1 MRSKLFVPASRPEL
15 FDKAL
20 ASEADA
26 LSFDLED
33 AVAPSRKPAAR
44 QALADWLASPAFRAA
59 QAEHPKKIIVR
70 VNAADTSYFPEDV
83 DALGGL
89 PTDMVN
95 LPKVASGAAR
105 RAPAARAAQAGFEG
119 ELLVTVE
126 TPQALARAAEL
137 ASAHPRVAGL
147 QLGLADLFEPLGI
160 DRYQPE
166 TLRAVMLALRLG
178 AGCAGKYAMDAAY
191 ARVRDGEGFR
201 AEAQLARSLGFL
213 GKSCVHP
220 SQVAIANEV
229 FGFSAEEIGA
239 AERIVAASEA
249 QAGVGAFLLDGKMID
264 APFVRRARD
273 VLLAAGRAA

>member
-1 MRSKLFVPASRPEL
+1 MRSKLFVPGSRPDL
-15 FDKAL
+15 FDKAM
-20 ASEADA
+20 ASKADA

-33 AVAPSRKPAAR
+33 AVAPTRKQEAR
-44 QALADWLASPAFRAA
+44 NALAYWLASPDFAAA
-59 QAEHPKKIIVR
+59 QALHPKKIIVR
-70 VNAADTSYFPEDV
+70 VNAADTPYFAADL

-89 PTDMVN
+89 PIDLLN
-95 LPKVASGAAR
+95 LPKVESVTALREA
-105 RAPAARAAQAGFEG
+105 AAQAIAAGFQNEF
-119 ELLVTVE
+119 LITVE
-126 TPQALARAAEL
+126 TPRALASAAEL
-137 ASAHPRVAGL
+137 AAAHPRVAGL

-166 TLRAVMLALRLG
+166 TLRAVMLSLRLA

-191 ARVRDGEGFR
+191 ARVRDAEGFR

-229 FGFSAEEIGA
+229 FGFSAEEVA
-239 AERIVAASEA
+239 EAERIVSASRE
-249 QAGVGAFLLDGKMID
+249 QDGVGAFLLDGKMID
-264 APFVRRARD
+264 APFVQRARD

>member
-15 FDKAL
+15 FDKAMVS
-20 ASEADA
+20 AADA

-33 AVAPSRKPAAR
+33 AVAPPRKAAAR
-44 QALADWLASPAFRAA
+44 AELASWLGSPAFQAA
-59 QAEHPKKIIVR
+59 QAQHPKKIIVR
-70 VNAADTSYFPEDV
+70 VNASDTPYFADDL
-83 DALGGL
+83 DALGRS
-89 PTDMVN
+89 PIDMLN
-95 LPKVASGAAR
+95 MPKVESADALREAAD
-105 RAPAARAAQAGFEG
+105 RAGQAGFEG

-126 TPQALARAAEL
+126 TPLALARAAEL
-137 ASAHPRVAGL
+137 AAAHPRVAGL

-178 AGCAGKYAMDAAY
+178 AGSAGKYAMDAAY
-191 ARVRDGEGFR
+191 ARVRDGEGFQ

-220 SQVAIANEV
+220 SQIAIANEV
-229 FGFSAEEIGA
+229 FGFSAEEIDA
-239 AERIVAASEA
+239 AERIVAASQA
-249 QAGVGAFLLDGKMID
+249 QEGVGAFLLDGKMID

>member
-20 ASEADA
+20 ASQADA

-33 AVAPSRKPAAR
+33 AVAPSRKQAAR
-44 QALADWLASPAFRAA
+44 EALADWLGAPGFRSA
-59 QAEHPKKIIVR
+59 QSEHPKKIIVR
-70 VNAADTSYFPEDV
+70 VNTADTPYFAGDLQ
-83 DALGGL
+83 ALGGL
-89 PTDMVN
+89 PIDVLN
-95 LPKVASGAAR
+95 LPKVDNAAALRASI
-105 RAPAARAAQAGFEG
+105 AQAIAAGFQG
-119 ELLVTVE
+119 GFLVTVE

-137 ASAHPRVAGL
+137 AAAHPRVDGL

-191 ARVRDGEGFR
+191 ARVRDTDGFR

-229 FGFSAEEIGA
+229 FGFTAEEIDA
-239 AERIVAASEA
+239 AERIVAASLE
-249 QAGVGAFLLDGKMID
+249 QDGVGAFLLDGKMID

-273 VLLAAGRAA
+273 VLLAAGRVA

>member
-15 FDKAL
+15 FDKAM

-33 AVAPSRKPAAR
+33 AVAPPRKPAAR
-44 QALADWLASPAFRAA
+44 AELASWLGSPAFQAA
-59 QAEHPKKIIVR
+59 QAVNPKKIIVR
-70 VNAADTSYFPEDV
+70 VNASDTPYFADDL
-83 DALGGL
+83 DALGRL
-89 PTDMVN
+89 PIDMLN
-95 LPKVASGAAR
+95 LPKVESADALREA
-105 RAPAARAAQAGFEG
+105 AAQAGAAGFEG
-119 ELLVTVE
+119 ELLITIE
-126 TPQALARAAEL
+126 TPLALARAAEL
-137 ASAHPRVAGL
+137 AAAHPSVAGL

-166 TLRAVMLALRLG
+166 TLRAVMLAMRLG
-178 AGCAGKYAMDAAY
+178 AGCSGKYAMDAAY

-201 AEAQLARSLGFL
+201 AEAELARSLGFL

-220 SQVAIANEV
+220 SQIAIANEV
-229 FGFSAEEIGA
+229 FGFSAEEIDA
-239 AERIVAASEA
+239 AERIVAASQA
-249 QAGVGAFLLDGKMID
+249 QEGVGAFLLDGKMID

>member
-33 AVAPSRKPAAR
+33 AVASSRKPAAR
-44 QALADWLASPAFRAA
+44 QALVDWLASPAFRAA
-59 QAEHPKKIIVR
+59 QSEHPKKIIVR

-89 PTDMVN
+89 PIDMVN
-95 LPKVASGAAR
+95 LPKVESADALREA
-105 RAPAARAAQAGFEG
+105 AARAAQAGFEG

>member
-89 PTDMVN
+89 PIDMVN
-95 LPKVASGAAR
+95 LPKVESGDALREA
-105 RAPAARAAQAGFEG
+105 AARAAQAGFEG

-137 ASAHPRVAGL
+137 AAAHPRVAGL

>member
-59 QAEHPKKIIVR
+59 QSEHPKKIIVR

-89 PTDMVN
+89 PIDMVN
-95 LPKVASGAAR
+95 LPKVESADALREAAG
-105 RAPAARAAQAGFEG
+105 RAAQAGFEG

>member
-59 QAEHPKKIIVR
+59 QSEHPKKIIVR

-89 PTDMVN
+89 PIDMVN
-95 LPKVASGAAR
+95 LPKVESADALREA
-105 RAPAARAAQAGFEG
+105 AARAAQAGFEG

-273 VLLAAGRAA
+273 VLLAAGRAV

>member
-44 QALADWLASPAFRAA
+44 QALADWLGSPAFRAA
-59 QAEHPKKIIVR
+59 QSEHPKKIIVR

-89 PTDMVN
+89 PIDMVN
-95 LPKVASGAAR
+95 LPKVESADALREA
-105 RAPAARAAQAGFEG
+105 AARAAQAGFEG

-137 ASAHPRVAGL
+137 AAAHPRVAGL

>member
-15 FDKAL
+15 FDKAM

-33 AVAPSRKPAAR
+33 AVAPARKPAAR
-44 QALADWLASPAFRAA
+44 AELAAWLGSPAFQAA
-59 QAEHPKKIIVR
+59 QAQHPKKIIVR
-70 VNAADTSYFPEDV
+70 VNASDTPYFTDDL
-83 DALGGL
+83 DALGRS
-89 PTDMVN
+89 PIDMLN
-95 LPKVASGAAR
+95 LPKVESADALREAAD
-105 RAPAARAAQAGFEG
+105 RAAQAGFDG

-126 TPQALARAAEL
+126 TPLALARAAEL
-137 ASAHPRVAGL
+137 AAAHPRVAGL

-178 AGCAGKYAMDAAY
+178 AGAAGKYAMDAAY
-191 ARVRDGEGFR
+191 ARVRDGEGFQ

-220 SQVAIANEV
+220 SQIAIANAV
-229 FGFSAEEIGA
+229 FGFSAEEIDA
-239 AERIVAASEA
+239 AERIVAASQA
-249 QAGVGAFLLDGKMID
+249 QEGVGAFLLDGKMID

>member
-1 MRSKLFVPASRPEL
+1 MRSKLFVPGSRPDL
-15 FDKAL
+15 FDKAM
-20 ASEADA
+20 ASTADA

-33 AVAPSRKPAAR
+33 AVAPTRKQEAR
-44 QALADWLASPAFRAA
+44 NALAYWLASPDFAAA
-59 QAEHPKKIIVR
+59 QALHPKKIIVR
-70 VNAADTSYFPEDV
+70 VNAADTPYFAADL

-89 PTDMVN
+89 PIDLLN
-95 LPKVASGAAR
+95 LPKVESATALREA
-105 RAPAARAAQAGFEG
+105 AAQAIAAGFQNEF
-119 ELLVTVE
+119 LITVE
-126 TPQALARAAEL
+126 TPRALASAAEL
-137 ASAHPRVAGL
+137 AAAHPRVAGL

-166 TLRAVMLALRLG
+166 TLRAVMLSLRLA

-191 ARVRDGEGFR
+191 ARVRDAEGFR

-229 FGFSAEEIGA
+229 FGFSAEEVA
-239 AERIVAASEA
+239 EAERIVSASRE
-249 QAGVGAFLLDGKMID
+249 QDGVGAFLLDGKMID
-264 APFVRRARD
+264 APFVQRARD

>member
-15 FDKAL
+15 FDKAM
-20 ASEADA
+20 ASAADA

-33 AVAPSRKPAAR
+33 AVAPPRKAAAR
-44 QALADWLASPAFRAA
+44 AELASWLGSPAFQTA
-59 QAEHPKKIIVR
+59 QSQHPKKIIVR
-70 VNAADTSYFPEDV
+70 VNASDTPYFADDL
-83 DALGGL
+83 DALGRS
-89 PTDMVN
+89 PIDMLN
-95 LPKVASGAAR
+95 LPKVESADALREAAD
-105 RAPAARAAQAGFEG
+105 RAGQAGFEG

-126 TPQALARAAEL
+126 TPLALARAAEL
-137 ASAHPRVAGL
+137 AAAHPRVAGL

-166 TLRAVMLALRLG
+166 TLRVVMLALRLG
-178 AGCAGKYAMDAAY
+178 AGSAGKYAMDAAY
-191 ARVRDGEGFR
+191 ARVRDGEGFQ

-220 SQVAIANEV
+220 SQIAIANEV
-229 FGFSAEEIGA
+229 FGFSAEEIDA
-239 AERIVAASEA
+239 AERIVTASQA
-249 QAGVGAFLLDGKMID
+249 QEGVGAFLLDGKMID

>member
-59 QAEHPKKIIVR
+59 QSEHPKKIIVR

-89 PTDMVN
+89 PIDMVN
-95 LPKVASGAAR
+95 LPKVESADALREA
-105 RAPAARAAQAGFEG
+105 AARAAQAGFEG

-249 QAGVGAFLLDGKMID
+249 QAGVGAFLMDGKMID

>member
-1 MRSKLFVPASRPEL
+1 MCSSDL

-59 QAEHPKKIIVR
+59 QSEHPKKIIVR

-89 PTDMVN
+89 PIDMVN
-95 LPKVASGAAR
+95 LPKVESADALREA
-105 RAPAARAAQAGFEG
+105 AARAAQAGFEG

-137 ASAHPRVAGL
+137 AAAHPRVAGL

>member
-15 FDKAL
+15 FEKAL
-20 ASEADA
+20 ASQADA

-33 AVAPSRKPAAR
+33 AVAPTRKQAAR
-44 QALADWLASPAFRAA
+44 EDLARWLASPASDLADTPH
-59 QAEHPKKIIVR
+59 QKKIIVR
-70 VNAADTSYFPEDV
+70 VNAADTPDFADDLAV
-83 DALGGL
+83 LGGL
-89 PTDMVN
+89 PIDVLN
-95 LPKVASGAAR
+95 LPKVESAA
-105 RAPAARAAQAGFEG
+105 ALRAAAEQAIEAGFKG
-119 ELLVTVE
+119 EFLVTVE
-126 TPQALARAAEL
+126 TPRALACAAEL
-137 ASAHPRVAGL
+137 AGAHPRVAGL

-191 ARVRDGEGFR
+191 ARVRDADGFR

-229 FGFSAEEIGA
+229 FGFSAEEIEEA
-239 AERIVAASEA
+239 QRIVAASRE
-249 QAGVGAFLLDGKMID
+249 QDGVGAFLLDGKMID
-264 APFVRRARD
+264 APFVRRAQD
-273 VLLAAGRAA
+273 VLLAAGQAA

>member
-15 FDKAL
+15 FDKAM
-20 ASEADA
+20 ASQADA

-33 AVAPSRKPAAR
+33 AVVPARKQAAR
-44 QALADWLASPAFRAA
+44 ESLASWLASPAFSAVHA
-59 QAEHPKKIIVR
+59 QHPKKIIVR
-70 VNAADTSYFPEDV
+70 VNASDTPYFADDL
-83 DALGGL
+83 DALARSPIDVL
-89 PTDMVN
+89 N
-95 LPKVASGAAR
+95 LPKVESPEALRTAV
-105 RAPAARAAQAGFEG
+105 AQAIAAGFQG
-119 ELLVTVE
+119 EFLVTVE

-137 ASAHPRVAGL
+137 AAAHPRVAGL

-229 FGFSAEEIGA
+229 FGFSAEEVAA
-239 AERIVAASEA
+239 AERIVAASRE
-249 QAGVGAFLLDGKMID
+249 QDGVGAFLLDGKMID
-264 APFVRRARD
+264 APFVRRACD
-273 VLLAAGRAA
+273 VLLAVGRAV

>member
-20 ASEADA
+20 ASEPDA

-59 QAEHPKKIIVR
+59 QSEHPKKIIVR

-89 PTDMVN
+89 PIDMVN
-95 LPKVASGAAR
+95 LPKVESADALREA
-105 RAPAARAAQAGFEG
+105 AARAAQAGFEG

-137 ASAHPRVAGL
+137 AAAHPRVAGL

>member
-44 QALADWLASPAFRAA
+44 QALADWLASPAFLAA
-59 QAEHPKKIIVR
+59 QSEHPKKIIVR

-89 PTDMVN
+89 PIDMVN
-95 LPKVASGAAR
+95 LPKVESADALREA
-105 RAPAARAAQAGFEG
+105 AARAAQAGLEG

-137 ASAHPRVAGL
+137 AAAHPRVAGL

-191 ARVRDGEGFR
+191 AWVRDGEGFR

>member
-1 MRSKLFVPASRPEL
+1 MRSKLFVPGSRPDL
-15 FDKAL
+15 FDKAM
-20 ASEADA
+20 ASTADA

-33 AVAPSRKPAAR
+33 AVAPTRKQEAR
-44 QALADWLASPAFRAA
+44 NALAYWLASPDFAAA
-59 QAEHPKKIIVR
+59 QALHPKKIIVR
-70 VNAADTSYFPEDV
+70 VNAADTPYVAADL

-89 PTDMVN
+89 PIDLLN
-95 LPKVASGAAR
+95 LPKVESATALREA
-105 RAPAARAAQAGFEG
+105 AAQAIAAGFQNEF
-119 ELLVTVE
+119 LITVE
-126 TPQALARAAEL
+126 TPRALASAAEL
-137 ASAHPRVAGL
+137 AAAHPRVAGL

-166 TLRAVMLALRLG
+166 TLRAVMLSLRLA

-191 ARVRDGEGFR
+191 ARVRDAEGFR

-229 FGFSAEEIGA
+229 FGFSAEEVA
-239 AERIVAASEA
+239 EAERIVSASRE
-249 QAGVGAFLLDGKMID
+249 QDGVGAFLLDGKMID
-264 APFVRRARD
+264 APFVQRARD

>member
-33 AVAPSRKPAAR
+33 AVAPSRKPEAR

-89 PTDMVN
+89 PIDMVN
-95 LPKVASGAAR
+95 LPKVESAEALREA
-105 RAPAARAAQAGFEG
+105 AARAAQAGLEG

-126 TPQALARAAEL
+126 TPQALACAAEL
-137 ASAHPRVAGL
+137 AAAHPRVAGL

>member
-33 AVAPSRKPAAR
+33 AVAPARKPAAR

-59 QAEHPKKIIVR
+59 QSEHPKKIIVR

-89 PTDMVN
+89 PIDMVN
-95 LPKVASGAAR
+95 LPKVESADALREA
-105 RAPAARAAQAGFEG
+105 AARAAQAGFEG

-137 ASAHPRVAGL
+137 AAAHPRVAGL